1 MVIFLITIC
10 MVVKALEFLSIS
22 FPLTTEINNLK
33 IDFDVFVIGETD
45 SLSATSDLI
54 YFSTLD
60 SWKFNYIQWRNI
72 VIHCY
77 LYNIHNNISRDVQ
90 KVFGHCNFLLYISYK
105 TTIFQNIITKSIL
118 VRFWWYFYQ
127 QKRERA

>member
-1 MVIFLITIC
+1 

-45 SLSATSDLI
+45 SLSANSDLI

-60 SWKFNYIQWRNI
+60 S
-72 VIHCY
+72 
-77 LYNIHNNISRDVQ
+77 
-90 KVFGHCNFLLYISYK
+90 
-105 TTIFQNIITKSIL
+105 
-118 VRFWWYFYQ
+118 
-127 QKRERA
+127 

>member
-77 LYNIHNNISRDVQ
+77 LYNIHYNISRDVQ

-105 TTIFQNIITKSIL
+105 TTISQNIITKSIL

-127 QKRERA
+127 LKRERA